1 MLLLTISV
9 RVHRQEERLREKRK
23 VAYMK
28 DIVSPDC
35 TIFLKGTRKIIQFP
49 TKMLDHV
56 STSVS
61 AHKYYLNSDDQLED
75 M

>member
-35 TIFLKGTRKIIQFP
+35 TFFSKVHVKLYNSQQKCWIMFRQVYLRTSII
-49 TKMLDHV
+49 
-56 STSVS
+56 
-61 AHKYYLNSDDQLED
+61 
-75 M
+75 